1 MSDRPTT
8 APKRRLSKEQLLQII
23 TGLILLA
30 GLVVLASNVVQR
42 HRFAQGILDD
52 LTPRYERLLGIEAS
66 AKDMQGL
73 TQSSLE
79 LLQAYAYPASREASQ
94 IGTDIQQ
101 KLRSA
106 FAAQSMSIQS
116 SQVLPEEEDGALM
129 AVPVELRMEGNIQ
142 GLRNALAS
150 LAAQR
155 PLIQMRSI
163 TLQKGRKM
171 SVNTPI
177 SLAIQ
182 IKFFA
187 WRERP

>member
-1 MSDRPTT
+1 MSKTL
-8 APKRRLSKEQLLQII
+8 KIGSGRRFSKEQLLQAL
-23 TGLILLA
+23 TGLILLI
-30 GLVVLASNVVQR
+30 GLIALANNVVQR
-42 HRFAQGILDD
+42 HLFAQNIIDD

-66 AKDMQGL
+66 AKDMQSL

-79 LLQAYAYPASREASQ
+79 LLQAYAYPASREPSQ

-106 FAAQSMSIQS
+106 FADQRMSIQS

-155 PLIQMRSI
+155 PLIQLRSI
-163 TLQKGRKM
+163 SLQKGRKAN
-171 SVNTPI
+171 VNTPI
-177 SLAIQ
+177 SLSIQ
-182 IKFFA
+182 AKFFA